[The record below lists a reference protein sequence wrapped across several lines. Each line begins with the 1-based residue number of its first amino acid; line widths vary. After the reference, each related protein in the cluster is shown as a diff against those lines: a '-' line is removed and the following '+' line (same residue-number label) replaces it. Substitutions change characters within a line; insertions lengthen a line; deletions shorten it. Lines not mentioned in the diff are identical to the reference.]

1 MAAGSGQFYSF
12 SETVTPR
19 RTISDVVDI
28 IDPRDIPCLT
38 MFGTNNT
45 AKFGVAD
52 GPNHVY
58 EWLQD
63 TLRPRTITLAEELD
77 TTETGINV
85 SSGHGLRAASNEV
98 WKSESTGELILFI
111 VVDGTDTIGGGSQ
124 DAAYAIRNYTAA
136 VGGSQ
141 GTAPSVVPTATN
153 LTYQYTVR
161 LEGADSTTSR
171 WDSPTAVENYSII
184 MHHQLLESG
193 SSRDATTRY
202 GIPNWRDY
210 QIQKVLGGAGAGKGK
225 KGRAGDLL
233 IDLENTFF
241 TKAIKTERTSTVR
254 GVMGG
259 PRTLITTNVFDKNAA
274 TFTQEMFEDAL
285 AAADSYGGMPDTVI
299 CNQFQWRMINSWFKD
314 TVTREESDSV
324 AGMVINRIKTVFGE
338 LDIYYNRRC
347 PTDEVY
353 IVQKDK
359 LGWITLRDWA
369 VEPLAKTG
377 DSTKEQIIGEFG
389 FVVKSEKAH
398 AIIHDL
404 ATS

>member
-1 MAAGSGQFYSF
+1 MAGQGQHYSF

-19 RTISDVVDI
+19 RTISDVIDI
-28 IDPRDIPCLT
+28 IDPRDIPCQT

-45 AKFGVAD
+45 AKFGIAD
-52 GPNHVY
+52 GPNHKY
-58 EWLQD
+58 AWLED
-63 TLRPRTITLAEELD
+63 TLRPRTATLAEAVD
-77 TTETGINV
+77 TTETAIDV
-85 SSGHGLRAASNEV
+85 SSGHGLRFASNEV
-98 WKSESTGELILFI
+98 WKAEETGELILVI
-111 VVDGTDTIGGGSQ
+111 TADGTDTIGG
-124 DAAYAIRNYTAA
+124 ANATHLIRNYTAA
-136 VGGSQ
+136 MGGSAE
-141 GTAPSVVPTATN
+141 TATVGISTATN

-161 LEGADSTTSR
+161 LEGADSTSSR
-171 WDSPTAVENYSII
+171 WDTPSEVYNYSVI

-193 SSRDATTRY
+193 SSKDATTRY
-202 GIPNWRDY
+202 GIPSWREY
-210 QIQKVLGGAGAGKGK
+210 QIQKILGGAGAGKGK

-233 IDLENTFF
+233 IDLENLFF
-241 TKAIKTERTSTVR
+241 TKAVKTQRTSTVR
-254 GVMGG
+254 GVAAG
-259 PRTLITTNVFDKNAA
+259 PRTLITTNVFDKSAA